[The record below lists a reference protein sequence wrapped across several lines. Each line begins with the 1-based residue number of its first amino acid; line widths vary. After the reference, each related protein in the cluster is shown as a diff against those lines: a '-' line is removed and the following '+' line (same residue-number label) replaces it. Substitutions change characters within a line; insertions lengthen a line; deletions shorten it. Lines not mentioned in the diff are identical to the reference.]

1 MKKKLTKGIILCL
14 LVALVLSFTACGLA
28 DQPGGGNLQVAT
40 SLLAGTGVPGESL
53 GSEGNTYI
61 DLGTYDLYS
70 KDGGV
75 WTLVGNIKGAKG
87 DKGDPGDPGV
97 NGTDG
102 KDGAPGADGKD
113 GLPGKDGANGKDGI
127 NGTDGKDGANGKDG
141 SVVAID
147 KDGYWTIDG
156 VSTGVYAGSSDKVAV
171 AFDLGNGVTQNVTIP
186 KGERVYFFLPE
197 MPCAQFL
204 NWYTDE
210 ARTSYY
216 NFNNTVTA
224 PLTLYAGWDIDYT
237 ALTAK
242 IDTLW
247 HESNYGK
254 ASCFG
259 TSACFGS
266 TWARYL
272 KEDKG
277 FYQGA
282 LGIANYLKDV
292 FTYNE
297 ETDTASVNESSQL
310 FKISYGY
317 GLTLINFASAYSSYA
332 EACLRN
338 KDIDIDA
345 DIAKQVTYAKKY
357 FMAVD
362 DKAEGFH
369 THAGSGLTYPSLA
382 VNMVAMGSLLGFAT
396 DTETKARY
404 DALIKVTYKNID
416 NDFWNSPMYLT
427 PFYQLCVGY
436 EWFDKTPDY
445 TEATR
450 FTTAQIIEGYGYGVD
465 MEKVNPEAY
474 RAWLFSVLADGKVD
488 TSERKAL
495 VYKAAKD
502 AGAKVLGV
510 YSPERALVD

>member
-28 DQPGGGNLQVAT
+28 GQPGGGNLQVAT

-102 KDGAPGADGKD
+102 KDG
-113 GLPGKDGANGKDGI
+113 
-127 NGTDGKDGANGKDG
+127 

-197 MPCAQFL
+197 MPYAEFI

-210 ARTSYY
+210 AKTTSF
-216 NFNNTVTA
+216 NFNTPVTEN
-224 PLTLYAGWDIDYT
+224 LTLYAGWKVDYD
-237 ALTAK
+237 AMEWAK
-242 IDTLW
+242 INEVW
-247 HESNYGK
+247 RSASYGK
-254 ASCFG
+254 ANCFG

-272 KEDKG
+272 KDDKD

-297 ETDTASVNESSQL
+297 EVDTVSVNESSQL

-332 EACLRN
+332 EACLR
-338 KDIDIDA
+338 KDTAIDA

-357 FMAVD
+357 FMTVD

-382 VNMVAMGSLLGFAT
+382 VNVVAMGSLLGFAT

-404 DALIKVTYKNID
+404 DALIKVTYENID
-416 NDFWNSPMYLT
+416 NAFWNSPMYLT
-427 PFYQLCVGY
+427 PFYHLCARY
-436 EWFDKTPDY
+436 SWFDKTPDF
-445 TEATR
+445 TKQTR
-450 FTTAQIIEGYGYGVD
+450 FTSAEIIDACAYAVD
-465 MEKVNPEAY
+465 PERVNPEAY
-474 RAWLFSVLADGKVD
+474 RAWLYGILEDGKVD
-488 TSERKAL
+488 ATERKAL
-495 VYKAAKD
+495 IYKAAKD
-502 AGAKVLGV
+502 AGAKILGV